1 MNKIL
6 VSLAK
11 KNRESSQ
18 NQKGKRHYNWYHKNT
33 KDHKRTVQIITCQW
47 IDNLKKEINSLTQRT
62 YQYRIMQIWSS
73 EQINNE

>member
-18 NQKGKRHYNWYHKNT
+18 NQKGKRHYN
-33 KDHKRTVQIITCQW
+33 
-47 IDNLKKEINSLTQRT
+47 
-62 YQYRIMQIWSS
+62 
-73 EQINNE
+73 